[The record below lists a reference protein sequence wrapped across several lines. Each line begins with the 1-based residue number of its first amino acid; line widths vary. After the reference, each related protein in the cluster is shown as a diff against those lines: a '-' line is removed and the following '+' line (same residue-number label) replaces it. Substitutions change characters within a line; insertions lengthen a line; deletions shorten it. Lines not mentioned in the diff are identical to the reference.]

1 LKSSNNL
8 LPNADVDV
16 TNVDVDVASAP
27 VSMDQVPKLIYGKG
41 SVSMD
46 QVPVPASFYTATS
59 LAQPY
64 DTSRHFTQQQGSYI
78 HGRLENEL
86 KKLSLHSTPQTV
98 VRKKMYDI
106 GYSHTLSE
114 PNVVRYGR
122 ALSTP
127 SSSSAAPAIVVEEA
141 CSQAMEE
148 ACRKAIG
155 EAIGEDCRNAM
166 GEDCSHA
173 TDKDCSQDTEKD
185 CSPASTVDRWA
196 LDEGL

>member
-1 LKSSNNL
+1 MKSSNNL

-64 DTSRHFTQQQGSYI
+64 DTYI

-86 KKLSLHSTPQTV
+86 KKLSAYSTPQTV

-106 GYSHTLSE
+106 GFIPENRGNLGIGTFHVHEVTRSCYSYPQCPKTKPKSEQLHT
-114 PNVVRYGR
+114 R
-122 ALSTP
+122 
-127 SSSSAAPAIVVEEA
+127 
-141 CSQAMEE
+141 
-148 ACRKAIG
+148 
-155 EAIGEDCRNAM
+155 
-166 GEDCSHA
+166 
-173 TDKDCSQDTEKD
+173 
-185 CSPASTVDRWA
+185 
-196 LDEGL
+196 